1 MTTRKSIY
9 LALLLLAGVFISFTE
24 SGFCQ
29 SPSTNGH
36 SGDNMRTGFITKK
49 DAGPQRLPDRYFWLM
64 EKGCRI
70 AEKKMN
76 TFPNP
81 TLDQLESDGWRWFPY
96 TIMASSVLYAK
107 KHPANKFYHNKKM
120 LELSIRIGDLMASE
134 NEKGIFESRFGADW
148 DTYMWLEA
156 YRLLQNDLGLERRE
170 RWKREISRI
179 VKPMEEYC
187 VSLQNA
193 AWLNVPFLNTSPN
206 HRAIDASVLYLA
218 SKVFGIKS
226 WEKIGTEILR
236 RFAVAEISP
245 DGFWGEHNHLLP
257 TTGYNYLTLSAVAL
271 YWEHSKDP
279 AVLPALKKATSFHK
293 YFTYPDGTPVEVIN
307 DRNRYWEINPWGNF
321 AFSHFPDGRRYAQ
334 FLASFF
340 KPEDMKPEILGRIA
354 QDALYY
360 HEGPL
365 QPIPQD
371 ITSYQYK
378 LSIDAGIRKNK
389 PWVVAY
395 SGLMATQAVNNNFFL
410 DRQGNLS
417 IFHEKLGLII
427 TGANSKKQPE
437 LATFSEKIDG
447 QVYHLPINSRLQMSD
462 TADRLSLAF
471 NTFFADVYVPKITG
485 KELKFWFVINGKGTP
500 SEETKLNLQLCL
512 KAGEIL
518 ETESGKK
525 IILGNEKVE
534 LSSEEIGG
542 WIRHHGWT
550 LKMDAGARFTWPV
563 FPHNPYTNGPEIK
576 LEKAVGV
583 LSIPLTLKEDPKH
596 YVRIKEKLISFTLMA
611 D

>member
-1 MTTRKSIY
+1 MSKAILLSG
-9 LALLLLAGVFISFTE
+9 LLLIFIHRE
-24 SGFCQ
+24 STAQ
-29 SPSTNGH
+29 IIKSRDAI
-36 SGDNMRTGFITKK
+36 SGNQVDE
-49 DAGPQRLPDRYFWLM
+49 GPPQLPDRYFWLM
-64 EKGCRI
+64 EKGCRM
-70 AEKKMN
+70 AEEKMDAF
-76 TFPNP
+76 TNP

-107 KHPANKFYHNKKM
+107 KHPANKFYRKKKM

-134 NEKGIFESRFGADW
+134 NELGIFESRFGAGW

-156 YRLLQNDLGLERRE
+156 YRLLQNNLGQERRE
-170 RWKREISRI
+170 RWKREILKI

-187 VSLQNA
+187 ELLKNT
-193 AWLNVPFLNTSPN
+193 AWYDVPFLNTSSN
-206 HRAIDASVLYLA
+206 HHAINASLLFLA
-218 SKVFGIKS
+218 SKIFGIKS
-226 WEKIGTEILR
+226 WEKIGATVLH
-236 RFAVAEISP
+236 RFAVSEISP

-271 YWEHSKDP
+271 YCEHSKDP
-279 AVLPALKKATSFHK
+279 AVLPALKKATNFHK

-307 DRNRYWEINPWGNF
+307 DRNRFWEINPWGNF
-321 AFSHFPDGRRYAQ
+321 GFSHFPDGRRYAQ
-334 FLASFF
+334 FIAGLLKS
-340 KPEDMKPEILGRIA
+340 EDMVPELTGRIA

-360 HEGPL
+360 HKGPL

-371 ITSYQYK
+371 MKSYHFK
-378 LSIDAGIRKNK
+378 MSVDAGIRKNK
-389 PWVVAY
+389 PWIVAY
-395 SGLMATQAVNNNFFL
+395 SGLMATQAVNNTFFL

-427 TGANSKKQPE
+427 TGANSKRQPE

-471 NTFFADVYVPKITG
+471 NTFFADAYVPKPVS
-485 KELKFWFVINGKGTP
+485 KELKFRFVINGKGTP
-500 SEETKLNLQLCL
+500 SEETKLNLQLCF

-518 ETESGKK
+518 ETANGKK
-525 IILGNEKVE
+525 IVLGKEKVK
-534 LSSEEIGG
+534 LSSEEVGG

-550 LKMDAGARFTWPV
+550 LKMNADATLTWP
-563 FPHNPYTNGPEIK
+563 FYPHNPYANGPETK
-576 LEKAVGV
+576 LEKAVGI
-583 LSIPLTLKEDPKH
+583 LSIPLILKEDPKH
-596 YVRIKEKLISFTLMA
+596 YVRVNEKIISFILTE